1 MIVVLNIICIISIV
15 YIIFLF
21 LISSNIILKIKDC
34 NIFYDEK
41 YQKKIEIRK
50 IKTSI
55 EVYVFKKIRILNIK
69 IHENYC
75 EIFKIKVNL
84 NLLKILKEDEQTG
97 TTFVIKNILKLK
109 PKIKNIYF
117 KLNLGTEN
125 LMFTTFLIPTISTGL
140 SIILGKYG
148 EKKENINSNNNLEF
162 KINPIYVNKNMFEL
176 NTSIEIS
183 FSTIRT
189 LFFIRKHKKIKE

>member
-15 YIIFLF
+15 YIIFLL
-21 LISSNIILKIKDC
+21 LISSNIILKIEDC

-41 YQKKIEIRK
+41 YQKKIEIKK

-148 EKKENINSNNNLEF
+148 EKKGNINSNNNLEF